1 MPQGGY
7 FRLIGDRI
15 QPFYRY
21 AFSDPKRHR
30 WKTLLRPIYP
40 MLKLLTTVLFPLSC
54 LLLDPYDTKRQ
65 HAVGYEVGATKPEV
79 APES

>member
-1 MPQGGY
+1 MLCEQAGFEVDFVRPQGGY

-21 AFSDPKRHR
+21 AFSDPKRHP

-40 MLKLLTTVLFPLSC
+40 FLKLSSETDHPNPRKCVLI
-54 LLLDPYDTKRQ
+54 Y
-65 HAVGYEVGATKPEV
+65 AVCQM
-79 APES
+79 